1 MLFSKNTVLSLAL
14 TVCLMASPSTSST
27 PSSLLI
33 ESESEPKSSKKHN
46 EYVVLEGHTEKENYH
61 SPLPHT
67 YIREED
73 LPVRPL

>member
-1 MLFSKNTVLSLAL
+1 MLFSKNTVFSLAL
-14 TVCLMASPSTSST
+14 TVCLMASPST
-27 PSSLLI
+27 PSLLGD
-33 ESESEPKSSKKHN
+33 ESESESKKHN

-73 LPVRPL
+73 LPVRILES

>member
-1 MLFSKNTVLSLAL
+1 MLFIKNTVFSLAL

-27 PSSLLI
+27 PSLLL
-33 ESESEPKSSKKHN
+33 ESESESKKNN

-73 LPVRPL
+73 LPVRSL

>member
-33 ESESEPKSSKKHN
+33 ESESSKKHN

-73 LPVRPL
+73 LPVRSL